1 MPGKHGRTQSCR
13 KSREALEIKQSL
25 QLSKPSAMTY
35 LPPARLGPPKLSRES
50 HLGTESSNAQDWV
63 GEGGGQRHTLLK
75 PP

>member
-25 QLSKPSAMTY
+25 QLSKPTAMTY
-35 LPPARLGPPKLSRES
+35 LPPARLCPPKLSRES

-63 GEGGGQRHTLLK
+63 GKGGGQRHTLLK